1 MSPSDSESL
10 QPQHAARVDV
20 ASDDHARFMRRAIEL
35 AERGAGQVAPNPKV
49 GAVVVR
55 DGVIVGEGWH
65 QRYGEAH
72 AEVHALA
79 AAGELARGA
88 TVYVSLEP
96 CNHYGKTGPC
106 SEALIAA
113 GVARVVCALRDP
125 NKKAAGGLERL
136 EAAGIQVEHGL
147 LASEAAWRIAP
158 FLHAAVHSNR
168 PFVTLKLALSLDGAV
183 AGPSRRRAWLTGPE
197 SRAAVHA
204 LRAEADAVAVG
215 IGTALADDPELTVR
229 EAPAPRVPPARVVF
243 DRLARLPLE
252 SRLVRT
258 AHDQPVYVVV
268 SPRAPTE
275 RVEAL
280 ESRGVSLLSARSLG
294 EALEGLRGRGI
305 RHLFLEGGATLG
317 SAFLTDK
324 LVDHLIIFQA
334 SCILGAGALPAF
346 AGLPGREA
354 DEAPRLRVLE
364 RRSFGDDLMTRYAVS
379 DAG

>member
-10 QPQHAARVDV
+10 LPHHAARVDV
-20 ASDDHARFMRRAIEL
+20 GSDDHARFMRRAIEL

-55 DGVIVGEGWH
+55 DGIIVGEGWH

-79 AAGELARGA
+79 AAGERARGA

-96 CNHYGKTGPC
+96 CNHHGKTGPC

-125 NKKAAGGLERL
+125 NPKAAGGLERL
-136 EAAGIQVEHGL
+136 TAAGLQVDQGL

-158 FLHAAVHSNR
+158 FLHGAVNADR
-168 PFVTLKLALSLDGAV
+168 PFVTLKLAVSLDGAV

-215 IGTALADDPELTVR
+215 IGTALADDPALTVR

-243 DRLARLPLE
+243 DRLARLPLD
-252 SRLVRT
+252 SKLVRT
-258 AHDQPVYVVV
+258 AYQQPVYVVV
-268 SPRAPTE
+268 GSEAPQHRLDGLADHGVSPLAATGLS
-275 RVEAL
+275 EAL
-280 ESRGVSLLSARSLG
+280 KA
-294 EALEGLRGRGI
+294 LRGHGI

-317 SAFLTDK
+317 SAFLADR

-346 AGLPGREA
+346 VGLPGREA

-364 RRSFGDDLMTRYAVS
+364 RRQYGDDLMTRYAV
-379 DAG
+379 